1 MEEED
6 VVVVVATVVVE
17 VVKVVKVVKVV
28 VVVMKVE
35 VVVGMAVVK
44 VEIDVVVVEVV
55 EVEDEVMVVLVVL
68 AEYEEDDVVE
78 VVAVALAVE
87 VVKVV
92 VELDVDSGGV
102 RNLCVGGPTYKP
114 NKRLKIFNFS
124 TLTMFRK
131 IKVKRKEQGLEAK
144 LVIQQ
149 SEAGNAALNQMWRK
163 AIATTARGV
172 GALHHPWRTIAHGHS
187 TAVSPSDAVNSIL
200 LRSLKEHYLD
210 VTKMN
215 PPPKINPPSPFTVVQ
230 GSLDGNGPALKRT
243 FGDEEI
249 TISVMRLAN
258 IVPGDGGEDDGAD
271 DGDDINQLFLHVD
284 VSKPGQKESLHFL
297 CGLYP
302 DALGIHSVSMRP
314 KADAASSV
322 EDGSSYT
329 GPVFE
334 DLEEKIRDAFHNYIE
349 ERGVGDSLF
358 PFLRAWLYVKDHRNL
373 MRWFKSVGTFINE
386 NKTAVKDS

>member
-1 MEEED
+1 MP
-6 VVVVVATVVVE
+6 
-17 VVKVVKVVKVV
+17 
-28 VVVMKVE
+28 
-35 VVVGMAVVK
+35 
-44 VEIDVVVVEVV
+44 
-55 EVEDEVMVVLVVL
+55 L
-68 AEYEEDDVVE
+68 
-78 VVAVALAVE
+78 
-87 VVKVV
+87 
-92 VELDVDSGGV
+92 
-102 RNLCVGGPTYKP
+102 
-114 NKRLKIFNFS
+114 
-124 TLTMFRK
+124 
-131 IKVKRKEQGLEAK
+131 KRKEQGLEAK

-271 DGDDINQLFLHVD
+271 DGDEIKPVVPARRRFETRAEGCFGCIFRRPNLGRCALN
-284 VSKPGQKESLHFL
+284 SKSIKS
-297 CGLYP
+297 
-302 DALGIHSVSMRP
+302 
-314 KADAASSV
+314 
-322 EDGSSYT
+322 
-329 GPVFE
+329 
-334 DLEEKIRDAFHNYIE
+334 DLDEKIRDAFHNYIE

-373 MRWFKSVGTFINE
+373 MRWFKSVERSLMKTRQQLRILSFIRWFR
-386 NKTAVKDS
+386 KKKKDRLSSLFF